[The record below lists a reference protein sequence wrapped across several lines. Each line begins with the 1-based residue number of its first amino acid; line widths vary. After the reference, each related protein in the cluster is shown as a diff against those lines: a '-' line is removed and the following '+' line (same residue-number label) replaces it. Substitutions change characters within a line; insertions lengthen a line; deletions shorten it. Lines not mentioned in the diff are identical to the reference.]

1 MDLYLAVK
9 TIHIVSATI
18 VFGTGIGIAFFMFRS
33 AFTDNSHEKF
43 YAARTTV
50 LADCIF
56 TLPAV
61 VIQPASGA
69 WLVWQGN
76 YEWAG
81 LWLVI
86 TYVLYAIAGAC
97 WFPVV
102 WIQIQ
107 LKKMIMQSIKDE
119 SPLPARYHRLF
130 RLWFFLGW
138 PAFASLIIIFYLM
151 VAKPL

>member
-1 MDLYLAVK
+1 MN
-9 TIHIVSATI
+9 
-18 VFGTGIGIAFFMFRS
+18 G
-33 AFTDNSHEKF
+33 
-43 YAARTTV
+43 
-50 LADCIF
+50 
-56 TLPAV
+56 
-61 VIQPASGA
+61 
-69 WLVWQGN
+69 QGYGSSLHN
-76 YEWAG
+76 
-81 LWLVI
+81 
-86 TYVLYAIAGAC
+86 VLYAIAGAC